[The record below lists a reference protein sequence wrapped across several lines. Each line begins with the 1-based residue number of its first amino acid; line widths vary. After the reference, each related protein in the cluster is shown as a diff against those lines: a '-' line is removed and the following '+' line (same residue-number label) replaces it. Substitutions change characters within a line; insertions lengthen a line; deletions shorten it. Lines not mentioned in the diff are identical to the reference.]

1 MQIFESFSAILV
13 NYSTKM
19 HFRMHKDACKL
30 CFYSGKYTKVSMKKS
45 KMTFFCKKIW

>member
-19 HFRMHKDACKL
+19 HFRMYKEAYKQ
-30 CFYSGKYTKVSMKKS
+30 
-45 KMTFFCKKIW
+45 